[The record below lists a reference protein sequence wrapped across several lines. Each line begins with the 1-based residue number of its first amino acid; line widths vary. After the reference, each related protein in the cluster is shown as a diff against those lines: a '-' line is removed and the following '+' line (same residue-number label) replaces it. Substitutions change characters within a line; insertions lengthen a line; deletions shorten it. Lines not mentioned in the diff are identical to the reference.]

1 MAEFRLYCVRR
12 GGSSRVLRVM
22 LEKTLERGDRA
33 IVRLSSLRREEELDL
48 FLWLDPAASFLPH
61 GRIGGFRGSGEDFT
75 AEQPILLTTAETANS
90 EVVDNGASVLF
101 HWQEGGEK
109 KGGMDIGVDGDRF
122 GLCCFLYE
130 DGDADAGVI
139 AEDLWGGL
147 CGGGSGGEMG
157 FWYQE
162 MGGGWRK
169 RDGEQEKGKEK
180 MIVKKEQVREEEQE
194 QVQEAKREDIVV
206 GGVTEPSQDSLL

>member
-12 GGSSRVLRVM
+12 GGSSRVLRAM

-48 FLWLDPAASFLPH
+48 FLWLDPTASFLPH

-75 AEQPILLTTAETANS
+75 AEQPILLTTAETASS
-90 EVVDNGASVLF
+90 EVKNNGASVLF

-130 DGDADAGVI
+130 DGDVDAGVV
-139 AEDLWGGL
+139 AEDLWGRL
-147 CGGGSGGEMG
+147 CGEGGGGEMG

-162 MGGGWRK
+162 GGGWRK
-169 RDGEQEKGKEK
+169 RDGGQEKGKEK
-180 MIVKKEQVREEEQE
+180 MVVKKEEKQE
-194 QVQEAKREDIVV
+194 QVQEQVQAEKQEDIVV
-206 GGVTEPSQDSLL
+206 GGVTEPSQESLL

>member
-12 GGSSRVLRVM
+12 GGSSRVLRAM

-33 IVRLSSLRREEELDL
+33 VVRLSSLRREEELDL

-90 EVVDNGASVLF
+90 EVADNGASVLF

-130 DGDADAGVI
+130 DGDGAAGVI
-139 AEDLWGGL
+139 AEDLWGRL
-147 CGGGSGGEMG
+147 CGEGGGGEKG

-169 RDGEQEKGKEK
+169 RDGGQEKEQE
-180 MIVKKEQVREEEQE
+180 QVQAGEREEEQE
-194 QVQEAKREDIVV
+194 AKQEDIVV